1 VHHRLTEKYHA
12 LFFHLDRF
20 GRDPI
25 GTADFREYTQIV
37 KHGASLF
44 PGVQARVEQP
54 IVQFMRD
61 AYRGAY
67 GDAPDGETWAGWVR
81 SFRHFGLL
89 VALPIAKRNSDKK
102 QRDPSLR
109 PRYFENELFR
119 FWDFYACSERR
130 VTELCNLGYDYFDAG
145 DFSPAARDAFLRA
158 ARIDDLAEPGLVYPE
173 LLAALPPL
181 PRLSVRCTPGITAPP
196 GNEPW
201 RKRDRRRELRQ
212 KRRAARVRRLGC
224 SRLFFR
230 RDDAAGDAL
239 PGVEAVE
246 RQRLVP
252 RRRGL
257 QRHRLVG
264 RRHHAQLDGRRLVGA
279 DVERSV
285 RQKGGAEAGRARRGD
300 EPDDRDAAAE
310 LLQPRAALCAARRSE
325 ALAVADG
332 AFARTATIAAH
343 EQPAAP
349 AGGELATNAAAG
361 TDGKPGNPVGG
372 VHASITE
379 HSRCQ
384 PRRRASATSLNGSG
398 YRSSFR
404 RNSGSACTPRA

>member
-1 VHHRLTEKYHA
+1 MPAPQLHLTFGMMVKDQPGIRPALRRACSQEPVYTRLGAIFHDLPYYGNMLAEAVRYGLGSPALDEPWAYRMHSVRPDRFVASFVAAAATTPGPLSRDERLALVGGLLSHCALDLTLHPLVNYCARRDTAEHGGHESVHHRLTEKYHA

-25 GTADFREYTQIV
+25 GTPDFREYTQIV
-37 KHGASLF
+37 KHGSL
-44 PGVQARVEQP
+44 VQARVEQP

-89 VALPIAKRNSDKK
+89 VALPIAKRNSDQK

-109 PRYFENELFR
+109 PRYFENDVFR

-212 KRRAARVRRLGC
+212 KRRAARVRRLG
-224 SRLFFR
+224 
-230 RDDAAGDAL
+230 
-239 PGVEAVE
+239 
-246 RQRLVP
+246 
-252 RRRGL
+252 
-257 QRHRLVG
+257 
-264 RRHHAQLDGRRLVGA
+264 
-279 DVERSV
+279 
-285 RQKGGAEAGRARRGD
+285 
-300 EPDDRDAAAE
+300 
-310 LLQPRAALCAARRSE
+310 
-325 ALAVADG
+325 
-332 AFARTATIAAH
+332 
-343 EQPAAP
+343 
-349 AGGELATNAAAG
+349 
-361 TDGKPGNPVGG
+361 
-372 VHASITE
+372 
-379 HSRCQ
+379 
-384 PRRRASATSLNGSG
+384 
-398 YRSSFR
+398 
-404 RNSGSACTPRA
+404 